1 MYGKNPVADIWRF
14 FRAVLTNQIARE
26 LPRLYVKLTGQTGRG
41 QEPESVQQI
50 AEYFWQCFHDY
61 FRTLGIPQ
69 EQIEEYL
76 MGKQVLEYGPGDVP
90 AVGVL
95 MLAHGA
101 ASVVCVDRFPLY
113 SLSKTNVQ
121 VLSALMNKL
130 PAHLQE
136 RAQSIFVKEGDPAS
150 GFLESRLR
158 YLVSPSGLSGLE
170 HTVDLI
176 VSRAV
181 LEHVDDLDSTFV
193 DIQRALRTTGVAV
206 HQVDLKSHGL
216 HQQNPLDFLTWPQ
229 HLWTWMY
236 GRKGYINRWRLDRY
250 RAALTAAGLQTL
262 LLQPTARAG
271 VKEMQEVR
279 PHLAAP
285 FRQLTE
291 EDLSCLG
298 FWLVCAPQQMRQA
311 ECDEKTERHL
321 RLAARF

>member
-14 FRAVLTNQIARE
+14 FRAVLTNQIAGE

-61 FRTLGIPQ
+61 FRTLGIPH

-76 MGKQVLEYGPGDVP
+76 TGKQVLEYGPGDVP

-101 ASVVCVDRFPLY
+101 TSVVCVDRFPLY
-113 SLSKTNVQ
+113 SLSNTNVQ
-121 VLSALMNKL
+121 VLAILMGKL

-136 RAQSIFVKEGDPAS
+136 RVRSIFVKEGDPAS

-176 VSRAV
+176 ISRAV
-181 LEHVDDLDSTFV
+181 LEHVDDLDATFV
-193 DIQRALRTTGVAV
+193 DIQRALRNNGVAV

-229 HLWTWMY
+229 QLWTWMY

-250 RAALTAAGLQTL
+250 RAALTTAGLQTL

-298 FWLVCAPQQMRQA
+298 FWLVCTPQKMRQA
-311 ECDEKTERHL
+311 ECDEKTERNP